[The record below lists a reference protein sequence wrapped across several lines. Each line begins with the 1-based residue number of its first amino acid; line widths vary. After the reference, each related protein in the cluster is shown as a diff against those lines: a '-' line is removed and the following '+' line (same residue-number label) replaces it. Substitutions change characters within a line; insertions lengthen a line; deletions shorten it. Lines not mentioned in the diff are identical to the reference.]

1 MRTNYLQVEFPS
13 LPENISLSRVIVA
26 SFAAQL
32 DFTLNELEEIR
43 VAVSEAVSN
52 CVIHGYPADAR
63 MNGEDKICL
72 ELAIDDG
79 MLEIVV
85 IDYGCGIKDLA
96 LAKTPAYSTDPERM
110 GLGLVFMESFMD
122 EMILQSEPGQGT
134 RVVMRKNPERGK
146 GHDKSRE

>member
-1 MRTNYLQVEFPS
+1 MNTNYLRVEIPS

-52 CVIHGYPADAR
+52 CVIHGYRDTT
-63 MNGEDKICL
+63 GEIRL
-72 ELAIDDG
+72 ELSIKDG
-79 MLEIVV
+79 LLEIVV
-85 IDYGCGIKDLA
+85 IDYGCGIDDLA
-96 LAKTPAYSTDPERM
+96 LARTPAYSTDPERM

-122 EMILQSEPGQGT
+122 EMIIESEPGKGT
-134 RVVMRKNPERGK
+134 RVVMKKNPERGK
-146 GHDKSRE
+146 EHDKSRD

>member
-1 MRTNYLQVEFPS
+1 MKTNYLQVKFPS

-52 CVIHGYPADAR
+52 CIIHGYPGNR
-63 MNGEDKICL
+63 EGEIHL
-72 ELAIDDG
+72 ELAINRG

-85 IDYGCGIKDLA
+85 VDYGRGIEDLA

-122 EMILQSEPGQGT
+122 EMVLESEPGKGT
-134 RVVMRKNPERGK
+134 RVVMRKKPERGK
-146 GHDKSRE
+146 GHG

>member
-1 MRTNYLQVEFPS
+1 MKTNYLQVKFPS

-52 CVIHGYPADAR
+52 CVIHGYPGNR
-63 MNGEDKICL
+63 EGEICL
-72 ELAIDDG
+72 ELAIDGG

-85 IDYGCGIKDLA
+85 VDYGRGIEDLD
-96 LAKTPAYSTDPERM
+96 LVKTPAYSTDPERM

-122 EMILQSEPGQGT
+122 EMILESEPGKGT
-134 RVVMRKNPERGK
+134 RVVMRKKPERGK
-146 GHDKSRE
+146 SHGGDRE